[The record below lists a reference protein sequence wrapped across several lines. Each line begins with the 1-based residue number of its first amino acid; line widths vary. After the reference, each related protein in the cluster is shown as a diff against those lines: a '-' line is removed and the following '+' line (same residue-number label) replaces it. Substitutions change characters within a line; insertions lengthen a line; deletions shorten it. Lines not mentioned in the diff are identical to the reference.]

1 MKLLI
6 STATLILSASVAMAA
21 EATTRVAVEG
31 ITCPSCSYIVATA
44 MKRVESVEI
53 LEFIE
58 GDTEN
63 GLYVLRYDNA
73 LTDPEAI
80 VAAVTGVGYGASLAT
95 ESGS

>member
-6 STATLILSASVAMAA
+6 STTALIFSAGAAMAA
-21 EATTRVAVEG
+21 EATTSVAVDG
-31 ITCPSCSYIVATA
+31 LTCPSCGYIVATA

-58 GDTEN
+58 GDAEN
-63 GLYVLRYDNA
+63 GLYVLRYDDA
-73 LTDPEAI
+73 HTDPEAI
-80 VAAVTGVGYGASLAT
+80 VAAVTGVGYGASLAA

>member
-6 STATLILSASVAMAA
+6 STTALILSASAAMAA

-31 ITCPSCSYIVATA
+31 LTCPSCSYIVATA

-58 GDTEN
+58 GDAEN
-63 GLYVLRYDNA
+63 GLYVLRYDDA

-80 VAAVTGVGYGASLAT
+80 VAAVTGVGYGASLAA

>member
-6 STATLILSASVAMAA
+6 STTALILSAGGAMAA
-21 EATTRVAVEG
+21 EATTRVDVEG
-31 ITCPSCSYIVATA
+31 LTCPSCSYIVATA
-44 MKRVESVEI
+44 MKRVKSVEI

-58 GDTEN
+58 GDAEN
-63 GLYVLRYDNA
+63 GLYVLRYDDV

-80 VAAVTGVGYGASLAT
+80 VAAVTGVGYGASLAA